1 MAEWFIMENAMNMDD
16 YDDLR
21 VPPFQET
28 SKDGESVLHGS
39 RVFFLI
45 QFSGVTPFFLW
56 QKHLSS
62 PWLRSTR
69 AQLGGCMVSGSKI
82 IHPFPDSHQPAAL
95 GEITYKL

>member
-1 MAEWFIMENAMNMDD
+1 MAEWFIVENPMNMDD

-28 SKDGESVLHGS
+28 SKMVNRFCMVLGY
-39 RVFFLI
+39 VFLI